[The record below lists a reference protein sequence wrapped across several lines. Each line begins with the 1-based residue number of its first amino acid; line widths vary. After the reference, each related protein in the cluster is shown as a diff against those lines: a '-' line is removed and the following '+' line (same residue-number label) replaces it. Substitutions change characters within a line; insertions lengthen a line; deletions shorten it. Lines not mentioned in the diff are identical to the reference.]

1 MNKYK
6 LLFKIFVILC
16 FLSNFFIVANG
27 KTLEKKSSRQDDIV
41 KNDSEKN
48 IMQPLYEDYDESN
61 DMFSMNKS
69 LKNKR
74 FVQYNITGMEN
85 KFNLSDKELKKV
97 YNINGTEIVK
107 YSKKLLLTKYQKAQI
122 EYLEMERKYK
132 TLILDNEIKLKKKML
147 NEELASDFADVFLI
161 DALSKD
167 IKSLAVDKQTVDINV
182 EKKIRYILTSEQYLK
197 YRKKQNKKN
206 K

>member
-61 DMFSMNKS
+61 DMFSMNKL